1 MLSTYLPIAGMQF
14 SALVL
19 LTIGF
24 AVGVL
29 AGFFGI
35 GGGWIITPSLHI
47 FGLPVPFAIGTGLAN
62 VAGQGAVASAK
73 HRQMGN
79 VDYKLGITVGLAMIA
94 GVENGKRCILALEAM
109 GVADSAVRVM
119 YMLLLGG
126 LGLFMLWE
134 YLREMRR
141 RVADDGPNCEDA
153 ENRDGSETVLEKVKV
168 PPMIHCA
175 SREAAISVWPLIA
188 IGVLV
193 GFLAGVMGSGG
204 GFALVP
210 LFVFAVGVPTYVAV
224 STSLLCVTI
233 SGAYGTFTYALGG
246 KVEIIAAL
254 WILAGSAVGSQ
265 LGGSAVRYVRGYGI
279 RLMYALMLLV
289 AAGSVLLKH
298 LGLPGPAA
306 VTVLGGAL
314 GMCLLVM
321 GALAV
326 ALLKARRGEGQT
338 DGQG

>member
-1 MLSTYLPIAGMQF
+1 MFSVYLPIAGMEF

-62 VAGQGAVASAK
+62 VAGQSAVASAK

-79 VDYKLGITVGLAMIA
+79 VDHKLGVTVGLAMIA
-94 GVENGKRCILALEAM
+94 GVEGGKRCILALEAM
-109 GVADSAVRVM
+109 GLADSAVRVM
-119 YMLLLGG
+119 YMLFLGG

-134 YLREMRR
+134 YIREMRR
-141 RVADDGPNCEDA
+141 RAADNGRDCDEDGDDGS
-153 ENRDGSETVLEKVKV
+153 GTLLERVKA
-168 PPMIHCA
+168 PPMIHCE
-175 SREAAISVWPLIA
+175 SLEAAISVWPLIG
-188 IGVLV
+188 IGVVV

-279 RLMYALMLLV
+279 RLMYSLMLLV
-289 AAGSVLLKH
+289 AAASVLLKH
-298 LGLPGPAA
+298 LDLPGPAA
-306 VTVLGGAL
+306 VAVLGGAV
-314 GMCLLVM
+314 GMCLLIT

-326 ALLKARRGEGQT
+326 ALLKARFADGEEEDQ
-338 DGQG
+338 D